1 MMTLFIGSSR
11 GAGRQP
17 RTADTRSSTPALT
30 RMKASMSGKS
40 SSPAVTSYR
49 RMSSLA
55 GFGGGPSMI
64 TLIQNEVVDL
74 RRWLTGSE
82 LLDAYAFANTLPSPI
97 ATKLAAFVGYH
108 QAGWAGVTVALIGV
122 TIPTAVLTILAG
134 AVFTRYREHRLLVR
148 FLAGVRPVVLALL
161 MYVVWDFTPATFGTD
176 VREWLANWWVFLVAA
191 GSVVALLRF
200 KMHPLPLIVAG
211 GTIGLLFSFL

>member
-1 MMTLFIGSSR
+1 MTELWQLFVSFLR
-11 GAGRQP
+11 A
-17 RTADTRSSTPALT
+17 
-30 RMKASMSGKS
+30 
-40 SSPAVTSYR
+40 
-49 RMSSLA
+49 SLA

-74 RRWLTGSE
+74 RGWLTGSE

-108 QAGWAGVTVALIGV
+108 QAGWTGVTVALIGV
-122 TIPTAVLTILAG
+122 TVPTAIMTILVA

-161 MYVVWDFTPATFGTD
+161 MYVVWDFTPVTFGSGP
-176 VREWLANWWVFLVAA
+176 REWLANWWVFAIA
-191 GSVVALLRF
+191 GGSVIGLLRF
-200 KMHPLPLIVAG
+200 KMHPLPLIIAG
-211 GTIGLLFSFL
+211 AAIGVGFSFL

>member
-1 MMTLFIGSSR
+1 MPELWQLFVSFVR
-11 GAGRQP
+11 
-17 RTADTRSSTPALT
+17 
-30 RMKASMSGKS
+30 
-40 SSPAVTSYR
+40 
-49 RMSSLA
+49 SSLA

-64 TLIQNEVVDL
+64 TLIQHEVVDL

-97 ATKLAAFVGYH
+97 ATKLAAFVGFH

-122 TIPTAVLTILAG
+122 TVPTAILTVMAA

-161 MYVVWDFTPATFGTD
+161 MYVVWDFTPATFGTTVSD
-176 VREWLANWWVFLVAA
+176 WLANWWVFLVAA
-191 GSVVALLRF
+191 GAVVGLLRF
-200 KMHPLPLIVAG
+200 RMHPLPLIVAG
-211 GTIGLLFSFL
+211 GTIGIIFSFL